1 MRPQKRAV
9 RPEEQG
15 RAVQRSAVALD
26 YAGCQEQLG
35 GSCGTAKALSFRAS
49 YGDRS
54 LEVSAEVVASLR
66 RASAKKDV
74 EVSALRVSADEALR
88 QHRDASAEPSC
99 LGNKGLRFGQGRV
112 CVKCDGAGLEHAT
125 RNSRHSTLPFG
136 VATGNLT
143 IRIRAWSASSR
154 NATELFYAH
163 GRWCEAARASEP
175 PTRIKA
181 PHVACAGCGV
191 PNPCSA
197 DVWSISHEF
206 RAGLSADRRSVLQ
219 PPVFPQRVDAALNLE
234 RRALADIL
242 LEHLAV

>member
-54 LEVSAEVVASLR
+54 LEVS
-66 RASAKKDV
+66 V
-74 EVSALRVSADEALR
+74 EVSALGVSADEALL

-154 NATELFYAH
+154 NPTELFYAH

-181 PHVACAGCGV
+181 PHVAFAGCGV

-197 DVWSISHEF
+197 DAWSISHEF
-206 RAGLSADRRSVLQ
+206 RAGLLEDRPML
-219 PPVFPQRVDAALNLE
+219 FPLWLE
-234 RRALADIL
+234 NIVVA
-242 LEHLAV
+242 